1 MFTNH
6 VAIAAPRNGTNSH
19 TVGPDGTGGTVVA
32 GEVFTPQA
40 NRLLICVVEGPVTST
55 TPAGWTLPGEGAA
68 VNNTGLYI
76 WHRLAAGNDVL
87 TTSHNGTNYPVI
99 FDFYEFEVGS
109 VFNYVARQPSTAYQ
123 GDAGP
128 AINGMPAGSRTLMA
142 AAAQLLSQPQTP
154 SFTWSAGTESIDTFT
169 PETVTDGY
177 VFSVA
182 YVHNSTA
189 TNWQT
194 MATSTM
200 AVTVER
206 LVWAITATE
215 PITAIKNIYD
225 GALVVDEVFAGDEQI
240 DAVYIG
246 NDLIYG

>member
-19 TVGPDGTGGTVVA
+19 TVGPNGTGGTVVA

-40 NRLLICVVEGPVTST
+40 NRLLICVVEGPVTSS
-55 TPAGWTLPGEGAA
+55 TPAGWTLPGEGAS

-76 WHRLAAGNDVL
+76 WHRLAAGDDVL

-109 VFNYVARQPSTAYQ
+109 VFNYVARQPSTASQ

-128 AINGMPAGSRTLMA
+128 AITGMPAGSRTLMA

-154 SFTWSAGTESIDTFT
+154 SFTWSVGTESIDTFT

-200 AVTVER
+200 VLTVER

-215 PITAIKNIYD
+215 PITALKNIYSD
-225 GALVVDEVFAGDEQI
+225 GVIDEVFVGTEQI
-240 DAVYIG
+240 DEIYIG